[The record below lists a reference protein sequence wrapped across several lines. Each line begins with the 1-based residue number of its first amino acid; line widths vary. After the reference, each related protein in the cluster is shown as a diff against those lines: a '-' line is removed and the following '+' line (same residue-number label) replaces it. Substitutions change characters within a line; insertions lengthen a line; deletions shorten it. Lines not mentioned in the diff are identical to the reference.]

1 MNQVNTFDKQDFINI
16 LNTVKNA
23 NGCDVETYSYCELP
37 SQIKEL
43 FKSLGVKHTII
54 PDKYYSKD
62 VEDVLYI
69 MPKRKIKIECSGG
82 FFNEN

>member
-1 MNQVNTFDKQDFINI
+1 MKDTFDPQVLIDMAFKVQNMS
-16 LNTVKNA
+16 
-23 NGCDVETYSYCELP
+23 GCDVEAYSYCELP

-43 FKSLGVKHTII
+43 FNSLSIKHTII

-82 FFNEN
+82 FFNED

>member
-1 MNQVNTFDKQDFINI
+1 MNSTFDPQVLSDAIFKVQNMS
-16 LNTVKNA
+16 
-23 NGCDVETYSYCELP
+23 GCDVETYSYCELP

-43 FKSLGVKHTII
+43 FKSLGIKHTII
-54 PDKYYSKD
+54 SDKYYSKD

-69 MPKRKIKIECSGG
+69 MPKRKIKIECWGG

>member
-1 MNQVNTFDKQDFINI
+1 MNNAFDPQVLIDAAFKVQNMS
-16 LNTVKNA
+16 
-23 NGCDVETYSYCELP
+23 GCDVEAYSYCELP

-43 FKSLGVKHTII
+43 FNSLGIKHTII

-69 MPKRKIKIECSGG
+69 MPKRKIKIECWGR
-82 FFNEN
+82 FFNED